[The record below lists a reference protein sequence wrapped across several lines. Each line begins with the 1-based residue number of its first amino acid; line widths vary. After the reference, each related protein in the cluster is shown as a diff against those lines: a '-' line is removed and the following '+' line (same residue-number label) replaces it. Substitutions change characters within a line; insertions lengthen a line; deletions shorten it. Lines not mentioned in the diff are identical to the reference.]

1 MTKQEVHEAL
11 CKGSDQDK
19 MRLAV
24 ACQIHGVSVE
34 SVEEL
39 LSNILTSVQVAIEP
53 ALKDYEY
60 LRGGVNNGKY

>member
-24 ACQIHGVSVE
+24 ACQM
-34 SVEEL
+34 
-39 LSNILTSVQVAIEP
+39 
-53 ALKDYEY
+53 Y
-60 LRGGVNNGKY
+60 L